1 MKPHPLEASFDPH
14 GLNVLLVDNT
24 FTSLF
29 VISRMLEYCDY
40 QVTPCTQ
47 PTEALML
54 LRNGDIKFDMVLTEV
69 HFSQDMSGMKFL
81 EIVQRE
87 SDLPVVIVSAEDRI
101 KIMMES
107 VTKGACAYLL
117 KPVRMEVVRFLW
129 QHVVR
134 KKMFG
139 FKQIDNVEE
148 GEPKSSLSVED
159 KEICASSD
167 GVPVEDEQV
176 KIPGKKHR
184 LVWTD
189 ELHQKFVDA
198 VTQLGIQNAVPKKVL
213 ELMNVPG
220 LRRGNV
226 ASHLQRFNSYHF
238 SGSEIQVKSRKD
250 HNTYPKKFQRA
261 KDCDW

>member
-1 MKPHPLEASFDPH
+1 MYSSKIATMKPHPLEASFDPH

-129 QHVVR
+129 QHVIR

-148 GEPKSSLSVED
+148 GEPNSSLSVED

-167 GVPVEDEQV
+167 GVPVEEEQV

-198 VTQLGIQNAVPKKVL
+198 VTQLGIQSMYYLYPFMSQFVFYFRLKLFPSKTDQKWLKVVSVS
-213 ELMNVPG
+213 M
-220 LRRGNV
+220 
-226 ASHLQRFNSYHF
+226 F
-238 SGSEIQVKSRKD
+238 KSRVSIVLGD
-250 HNTYPKKFQRA
+250 L
-261 KDCDW
+261 WLL